1 MASRNGSDPCRR
13 CHIVL
18 VPGFGGFD
26 ALGRV
31 EYYAGITRLFQNW
44 KRRHMAHCQWYF
56 TISIISQLQQ

>member
-1 MASRNGSDPCRR
+1 MANRNGSDPCRR

-31 EYYAGITRLFQNW
+31 EYYAGITHLFQ
-44 KRRHMAHCQWYF
+44 
-56 TISIISQLQQ
+56 QLEEGTWLIAGGTSLFR